1 MNDFSSLPWGRG
13 RGEGIIKI
21 KKRKDNMQNK
31 QLGQNGEDIA
41 EKFLT
46 KQGYKIL
53 ERNRHFSRYCE
64 IDIIAQDRDTLVF
77 VEVKTRKTDALG
89 RPAEAITPAKYQ
101 NIKKGIY
108 FYLQEKNIKYD
119 KFRIDVIS
127 VTLKPE
133 LKIEHLENI

>member
-1 MNDFSSLPWGRG
+1 MHLP
-13 RGEGIIKI
+13 
-21 KKRKDNMQNK
+21 
-31 QLGQNGEDIA
+31 LL
-41 EKFLT
+41 F
-46 KQGYKIL
+46 
-53 ERNRHFSRYCE
+53 HFH
-64 IDIIAQDRDTLVF
+64 L
-77 VEVKTRKTDALG
+77 
-89 RPAEAITPAKYQ
+89 PAKYQ